1 MAKVI
6 GMIILGLIL
15 TSGISYSDETK
26 KIIKNCAD
34 RRSKA
39 LTVEMVKKDSAAL
52 AVLAVQYY
60 EARTTAAIEII
71 VLKEQWM
78 DSEDKLKIEKQMNKL
93 EIEITKLEE
102 SYEKNMKLRAEE
114 SKKNW
119 EIEYNQVL
127 KHCKNEYEKSPE
139 TFKSRWKNKYNLYEC
154 AYRVLEG

>member
-1 MAKVI
+1 MKKLLGILV
-6 GMIILGLIL
+6 LGLLL

-39 LTVEMVKKDSAAL
+39 IDRELIKKDTAAL
-52 AVLAVQYY
+52 AVLATQYY
-60 EARTTAAIEII
+60 TARTTAEIEIG

-93 EIEITKLEE
+93 EIEITKLGE
-102 SYEKNMKLRAEE
+102 SYEKNMKLREE
-114 SKKNW
+114 EYKKNW
-119 EIEYNQVL
+119 EIKYNQVL

-139 TFKSRWKNKYNLYEC
+139 TFKSRWKNK
-154 AYRVLEG
+154 